1 MVYILYVK
9 NVEKNRKEKNYLAT
23 TEKRECPKC
32 HRTLKLVNFYRT
44 NDIEKYP
51 DGFIPECKK
60 CLTQLVDNWRPSSF
74 LHILQKADVPYIP
87 KEWNTLLAKYADNPS
102 KVTGSTVLG
111 RYLSKMKLN
120 NYSQFRFSDTPK
132 FVSNEQE
139 QREAFAKQV
148 RAAALHIET
157 LEGRDASVEIK
168 KLERAIT
175 GKSLIE
181 IEEEQEKQ
189 IKNGDS
195 QEDGFWSRIDF
206 EDVENAKSFKQQKE
220 EERERLLK
228 EADMP
233 MGYALS
239 NDNVLD
245 YSEELTVEEQ
255 RALIFKWGKSYS
267 LEDLVRMETLYQETA
282 ESFDVTNPS
291 HKDYLKKAC
300 KASLHLDK
308 SLDYGDAEGAT
319 KYGRL
324 FDLLNKSAQFTAATN
339 KFDKDEYIGSVG
351 ELVAICEKE
360 GFIPRYI
367 NEENP
372 DIVDKTIKDMN
383 NYIHKLISNEMN
395 LSDLIESSIKMIAI
409 EEARAKQINVE
420 DVDYDGD
427 WIIEDEIEDEEE

>member
-1 MVYILYVK
+1 MS
-9 NVEKNRKEKNYLAT
+9 T
-23 TEKRECPKC
+23 TEKRLCPSC
-32 HRTLKLVNFYRT
+32 GRQLKLVNFYKS
-44 NDIEKYP
+44 NNLEKYP
-51 DGFIPECKK
+51 DGYITECKK
-60 CLTQLVDNWRPSSF
+60 CLTRLVDNWRPSSF
-74 LHILQKADVPYIP
+74 LHILEKADVPYVP
-87 KEWNTLLAKYADNPS
+87 KEWNALLAKYGDTPS
-102 KVTGSTVLG
+102 KTIGSTILG

-120 NYSQFRFSDTPK
+120 QYGEERFSDTAK
-132 FVSNEQE
+132 YVTAEQE
-139 QREAFAKQV
+139 QRELFAKQV

-157 LEGRDASVEIK
+157 LEGRDASVGIK

-189 IKNGDS
+189 HENGDS

-206 EDVENAKSFKQQKE
+206 EDVENAKSLRQIKVEEKE
-220 EERERLLK
+220 KLNK
-228 EADMP
+228 ADTP
-233 MGYALS
+233 IGYALS
-239 NDNVLD
+239 SDKVLD
-245 YSEELTVEEQ
+245 YSEELSLEEQ
-255 RALIFKWGKSYS
+255 KALIFKWGKSYS
-267 LEDLVRMETLYQETA
+267 LEDLVKMETLYQETA

-291 HKDYLKKAC
+291 HKDYLKKVC
-300 KASLHLDK
+300 KASLQLDK
-308 SLDYGDAEGAT
+308 SLDFGDTEGAT

-367 NEENP
+367 NDENP

-395 LSDLIESSIKMIAI
+395 LSDLIESSMKMIAI
-409 EEARAKQINVE
+409 EEARAKQEIIDDTIDE
-420 DVDYDGD
+420 DDD
-427 WIIEDEIEDEEE
+427 WGLETEEEIKNEGE

>member
-1 MVYILYVK
+1 MDYILYVR
-9 NVEKNRKEKNYLAT
+9 NVEKIKRRYNYIMAT
-23 TEKRECPKC
+23 VEKRECPKC
-32 HRTLKLVNFYRT
+32 HRMLKLVNFYRS
-44 NDIEKYP
+44 NNLEKYP

-74 LHILQKADVPYIP
+74 LHILEKADVPYVP
-87 KEWNTLLAKYADNPS
+87 KEWNSLLAKYGDVPS
-102 KVTGSTVLG
+102 KMTGSTILG

-120 NYSQFRFSDTPK
+120 QYSETRFNDTAK
-132 FVSNEQE
+132 FISNEEE
-139 QREAFAKQV
+139 QREAFARQV
-148 RAAALHIET
+148 RAAALHVET
-157 LEGRDASVEIK
+157 LEGREASTEIK

-181 IEEEQEKQ
+181 IEEEQEEQ
-189 IKNGDS
+189 HKNGDS

-206 EDVENAKSFKQQKE
+206 EDVENAKSLRQIKAEEKE
-220 EERERLLK
+220 KLNKAET
-228 EADMP
+228 P
-233 MGYALS
+233 IGYALS
-239 NDNVLD
+239 NDKVLD
-245 YSEELTVEEQ
+245 YSEELTLEEQ
-255 RALIFKWGKSYS
+255 KALIFKWGKSYS

-300 KASLHLDK
+300 KASLQLDK
-308 SLDYGDAEGAT
+308 SLDFGDAEGAT

-383 NYIHKLISNEMN
+383 SYIHKLISNEMN

-409 EEARAKQINVE
+409 EEARAKQINTE
-420 DVDYDGD
+420 DIVD
-427 WIIEDEIEDEEE
+427 EDEEWELEEEIGENE